1 MINEFSAPA
10 DPYHSGTSERSG
22 AVVADD
28 SLRAQIDVSLSLADS
43 IS

>member
-1 MINEFSAPA
+1 MINEPSAPA
-10 DPYHSGTSERSG
+10 DTYHSGTSERSG
-22 AVVADD
+22 AVAADD